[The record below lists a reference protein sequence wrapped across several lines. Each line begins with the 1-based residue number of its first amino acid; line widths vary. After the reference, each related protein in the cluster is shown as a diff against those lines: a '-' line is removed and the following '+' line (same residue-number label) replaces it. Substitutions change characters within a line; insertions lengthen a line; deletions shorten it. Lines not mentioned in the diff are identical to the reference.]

1 MTIRPM
7 RSVLAT
13 GAALVAA
20 MVVAACGGDSGTG
33 ASSTAAASSAAAATT
48 AAATTAA
55 DPALASAVKVYG
67 EFTGGTAGAADP
79 SQTPV
84 TIGFV
89 NDEGGIPSFPEGSVA
104 ADAAVA
110 FINEQLGGVAGHP
123 IALVKCLVAGQ
134 EEQGQ
139 GCAQQ
144 FLGDSSI
151 KAVVEDS
158 QVVGAG
164 AFHKTLAGKLPTI
177 IGSPNSIAD
186 ATAGNAYAISAGVFG
201 TDPGFT
207 IYATQF
213 LKAKTAALVFPG
225 DDPTGQAAAKQIKD
239 DMTKAGITV
248 TDAGYKSS
256 SPDFLPTLIAAGAG
270 KADVTVTLFPSPPTC
285 IAGAKALKQ
294 IGGDKPVLSLSL
306 CIAEPVKQA
315 VGDYPAWTYVAVN
328 TNTEIPGDEAT
339 DAYTAVMKAYAPA
352 DANTGGF
359 AQHAFMGV
367 MTAAKAIA
375 AAGGDTATPDA
386 IGTWL
391 KGFTGP
397 LPMLPPEVHFGAIPP
412 LPSLG
417 SLASRLYTYEGN
429 GSWKDATNGEWV
441 QPPAG

>member
-20 MVVAACGGDSGTG
+20 VVVAACGGDSGTG
-33 ASSTAAASSAAAATT
+33 SSSTAAASSAAAATT

-67 EFTGGTAGAADP
+67 EFTGGTAGAANS

-123 IALVKCLVAGQ
+123 VALVKCLVAGQ

-248 TDAGYKSS
+248 TDAGYKSRRRRTS
-256 SPDFLPTLIAAGAG
+256 CRP
-270 KADVTVTLFPSPPTC
+270 
-285 IAGAKALKQ
+285 
-294 IGGDKPVLSLSL
+294 
-306 CIAEPVKQA
+306 
-315 VGDYPAWTYVAVN
+315 
-328 TNTEIPGDEAT
+328 
-339 DAYTAVMKAYAPA
+339 
-352 DANTGGF
+352 
-359 AQHAFMGV
+359 
-367 MTAAKAIA
+367 
-375 AAGGDTATPDA
+375 
-386 IGTWL
+386 
-391 KGFTGP
+391 
-397 LPMLPPEVHFGAIPP
+397 
-412 LPSLG
+412 
-417 SLASRLYTYEGN
+417 
-429 GSWKDATNGEWV
+429 
-441 QPPAG
+441 